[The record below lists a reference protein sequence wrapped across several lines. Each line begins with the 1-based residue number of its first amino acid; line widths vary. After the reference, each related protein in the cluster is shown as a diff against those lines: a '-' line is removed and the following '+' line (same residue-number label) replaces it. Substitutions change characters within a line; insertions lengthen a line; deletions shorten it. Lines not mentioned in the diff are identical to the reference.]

1 MAKRLLTGTHG
12 AEDPTE
18 FIDPKRYAQLVVDH
32 DRVVTF

>member
-1 MAKRLLTGTHG
+1 LNGKNA
-12 AEDPTE
+12 E